1 MNNIYTAFEESTY
14 TLIIAS
20 NYLPGF
26 LLFEL
31 IELTT
36 PMKFSLYFK
45 LLFAF
50 IAGLLITEWFYEW
63 ISIIKRILM
72 WKNPKDYYDYLN
84 IMSPIRI
91 LREIA
96 KIDDDK
102 KLLSIQKSSYPQ
114 SMAFSCTLGSIGWL
128 LIFFTILS
136 WKGLF
141 CVLVGVPIL
150 VAVKTII
157 LDLFKKEKYKWIK
170 SYILFLIFIVLIVFL
185 LLIIFL
191 EHEQNS
197 EIVFITGQNVKI
209 GIKSIY
215 ILMIGL
221 CYVLVGSSYYLNNIT
236 KAFKHRDRK
245 GGCT

>member
-1 MNNIYTAFEESTY
+1 MNNINTAFQESTY

-36 PMKFSLYFK
+36 PMNFSLSFK

-63 ISIIKRILM
+63 ISICNNLFTFLR
-72 WKNPKDYYDYLN
+72 KDRRDYCDYLN
-84 IMSPIRI
+84 IMSPVRI
-91 LREIA
+91 LRQIA
-96 KIDDDK
+96 KVDDDN

-114 SMAFSCTLGSIGWL
+114 SMAFNCALGSIGWL

-141 CVLVGVPIL
+141 YVLVGVPIL
-150 VAVKTII
+150 VAGKSII
-157 LDLFKKEKYKWIK
+157 CVLLKKEENEWIK
-170 SYILFLIFIVLIVFL
+170 RYTIFLIVLIAFL
-185 LLIIFL
+185 ILVIFL
-191 EHEQNS
+191 EYGQNS
-197 EIVFITGQNVKI
+197 EIVFIAGQNVDI
-209 GIKSIY
+209 EINRIY
-215 ILMIGL
+215 IFMIGL
-221 CYVLVGSSYYLNNIT
+221 YCVFAGSSYYLNNIT
-236 KAFKHRDRK
+236 KALKHIELRK
-245 GGCT
+245 GG